1 MPRVEDVIKMS
12 TEEPLFVACGQ
23 RLRDCRLAN
32 KQTVEQIATYLRVSK
47 SRISRWENGK
57 TQKIPLSIIE
67 QLAHLWGVS
76 PVWLMDKEVAKYTS
90 APDKTLESDNAL
102 VEAAFNLFR
111 LLSEKEQEAVLTVI
125 RAIAD
130 KYSTDNV

>member
-1 MPRVEDVIKMS
+1 MS
-12 TEEPLFVACGQ
+12 TEEPLFIACSQ
-23 RLRDCRLAN
+23 RLRDCRLDN

-67 QLAHLWGVS
+67 QLARLWGVS
-76 PVWLMDKEVAKYTS
+76 PVWLMGQDVEKYMS
-90 APDKTLESDNAL
+90 APAETAEADNAI

-111 LLSEKEQEAVLTVI
+111 QLPKNEQETILTVI
-125 RAIAD
+125 RSIAD
-130 KYSTDNV
+130 KYSSDSG